1 MAKPQ
6 IIHTAGEDLIVISR
20 SDYETLLAR
29 AGDEAAEDAATA
41 RIVDATSA
49 KIARG
54 EDVALPTSVWE
65 AIEGGENPVR
75 AIRKWRGLTQNELGE
90 QAGLGQGFVAD
101 IESGKKTGSA
111 TSLKAIAAALGVPL
125 DLLVG

>member
-6 IIHTAGEDLIVISR
+6 IIHTAGEDLVVITR

-41 RIVDATSA
+41 RIVDATSV

-54 EDVALPTSVWE
+54 EDVALPTAVWE

-90 QAGLGQGFVAD
+90 RAGLGQGFVAD
-101 IESGKKTGSA
+101 IEAGKKSGSA
-111 TSLKAIAAALGVPL
+111 ASLKAMATALGVPL
-125 DLLVG
+125 DLLVE

>member
-20 SDYETLLAR
+20 SDYEMLLAR

-49 KIARG
+49 KMARG

-101 IESGKKTGSA
+101 IESGKKIGSA
-111 TSLKAIAAALGVPL
+111 ASLKAIAAALGVPL

>member
-49 KIARG
+49 KMARR
-54 EDVALPTSVWE
+54 EDGTVPTSVWE

-75 AIRKWRGLTQNELGE
+75 AIRKWRGLTQNE
-90 QAGLGQGFVAD
+90 QAGLAQGFVANM
-101 IESGKKTGSA
+101 ESGKKIGCA
-111 TSLKAIAAALGVPL
+111 ASLKAIAAAFGVPL
-125 DLLVG
+125 NLLVR

>member
-6 IIHTAGEDLIVISR
+6 IIHTAGEDLVVITR

-41 RIVDATSA
+41 RIVDATSV
-49 KIARG
+49 KIVRG
-54 EDVALPTSVWE
+54 EDVALPTAVWE

-90 QAGLGQGFVAD
+90 RASLGQGFVAD
-101 IESGKKTGSA
+101 IEAGKKSGSA
-111 TSLKAIAAALGVPL
+111 ASLKAIAAALGVPL
-125 DLLVG
+125 DLLVE

>member
-41 RIVDATSA
+41 RIVDATSP

>member
-6 IIHTAGEDLIVISR
+6 IIHTAGEDLVVITR

-41 RIVDATSA
+41 RIVDATSV
-49 KIARG
+49 KIVRG
-54 EDVALPTSVWE
+54 EDVALPTAVWE

-90 QAGLGQGFVAD
+90 RAGLGQGFVAD
-101 IESGKKTGSA
+101 IEAGKKSGSA
-111 TSLKAIAAALGVPL
+111 ASLKAIAAALGVPL
-125 DLLVG
+125 DLLVE